1 MSLSQILGEVEAVGI
16 ALRLDREKVR
26 IWFPEPQQRKELAEH
41 VAFLRAHREE
51 VAEFLRERA
60 AIPAMPKGVR
70 LVRWNLREPPVA
82 IETYAVV
89 TDPALFARTT
99 LVQLRLALTNS
110 KRWVGWSVPQLMDRL
125 AQVGVVV
132 EIEPRNI
139 RNATPGK

>member
-1 MSLSQILGEVEAVGI
+1 VSVTEVLGEVEAVGI
-16 ALRLDREKVR
+16 ELRLDGER
-26 IWFPEPQQRKELAEH
+26 IRIRFPEPQQRDELAEQ
-41 VAFLRAHREE
+41 VAFLRAHRDE
-51 VAEFLRERA
+51 VAEFLRERT
-60 AIPAMPKGVR
+60 AIPAMPNGVR

-99 LVQLRLALTNS
+99 LVQLKLALANS

-132 EIEPRNI
+132 EIEPR
-139 RNATPGK
+139 TSTV